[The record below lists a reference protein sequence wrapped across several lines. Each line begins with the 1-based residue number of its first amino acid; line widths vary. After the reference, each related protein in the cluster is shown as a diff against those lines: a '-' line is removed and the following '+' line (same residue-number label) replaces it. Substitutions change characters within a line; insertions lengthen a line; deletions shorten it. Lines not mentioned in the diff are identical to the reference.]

1 MKHLFQASSVCNKQ
15 QQCKNIT
22 PQILLFISPEGHF
35 ATFRAQVSERV
46 FEDLAPSFKLI
57 FFSLTLFFFSSWTKN
72 RLLIFTALL
81 HGDLWKRGCRLNCSP
96 YLALAAF
103 TNKRSAR
110 SCWTKRTE
118 EHLTAYRW
126 HCITQNSFGLC
137 YAHLSLLIHIWHGW
151 VVILPE
157 ENWKRLCAALQ
168 YVLPSSLSMFP
179 CSGEAAKQQPR
190 E

>member
-1 MKHLFQASSVCNKQ
+1 MKHWFQASSVCNKQ

-57 FFSLTLFFFSSWTKN
+57 FFSLTLFFFQLNKKPAPHFHCAAAR
-72 RLLIFTALL
+72 RLVKARVQAELFSLPSA
-81 HGDLWKRGCRLNCSP
+81 
-96 YLALAAF
+96 AAF

-168 YVLPSSLSMFP
+168 YVLPSSLSMFL